1 MPPQSLSNSQ
11 FVSTGEIVVFTYR
24 WIILFL
30 YGLVAL
36 TNFMQVLQFSII
48 SNIITQFYNVDNIL
62 VDLSC
67 IIFFIS
73 FIIFF
78 YPVSFIV
85 EKYNLKLTVVSA
97 MALTLAGNLIK
108 LFAAQSDRYWVVLL
122 AQLPIAIG
130 QVQLA
135 SIASKLATTWFGPEE
150 VSTACAI
157 AVLWMQLVFK
167 PKPNLPPSQ
176 SQLNLIVNADEN
188 RPSFLANIREVIK
201 NRNFWFVVM
210 SMGLANGLWNSFGV
224 VFNTIY
230 LNYFP
235 NGESDAGVIALL
247 SIISGGCIGSIV
259 VGIILD
265 KTHQFKKVSFAIL
278 LLAAISYGFVSISLI
293 AQSKIAIFITVPIFG
308 FFIAPSLIVGFEFLV
323 EITYPIPEACSSSTF
338 NAAYCFQSIVSAI
351 LLEVLF
357 ESIGYVWTFVI
368 IFFTMCCCAMF
379 VLLVN
384 TELRRRDANLQH
396 NHTVIVDT
404 GGAVPSIS
412 NSSRSSSSS
421 SMNEHKNT
429 IVTIAKF

>member
-1 MPPQSLSNSQ
+1 
-11 FVSTGEIVVFTYR
+11 
-24 WIILFL
+24 
-30 YGLVAL
+30 
-36 TNFMQVLQFSII
+36 
-48 SNIITQFYNVDNIL
+48 
-62 VDLSC
+62 
-67 IIFFIS
+67 
-73 FIIFF
+73 
-78 YPVSFIV
+78 
-85 EKYNLKLTVVSA
+85 

-157 AVLWMQLVFK
+157 AVLWMQLGSALGCVQSPFIVKKKDNEEISSQLFKMFVIQCILSGCVFLAILVFFK